1 MFLRLKNYISSN
13 TGLLVRLDDI
23 CENMN
28 WEIMYKLEDL
38 FKKYK
43 IKPVLGVISNNQ
55 DKDLLSYPSNNKFWD
70 KVREWQDLGWEI
82 SIHGYS
88 HIYSNNTEKK
98 DFFNYG
104 GKSEFYGKSLSDQKI
119 LIQNALKKFKSEN
132 VKTRSFFSPNHTYDL
147 NTFKALKECGIN
159 NIIDGYGLFPFKKF
173 DLIFIPQLFYKE
185 ILLPFGIQTTQI
197 HINYLDEFK
206 YERLKKFLISNNKK
220 IISFDNAIQAV
231 KNNFLSKF
239 SRILIE
245 KSLKL
250 IRLFKD

>member
-28 WEIMYKLEDL
+28 WQVMFKLEDL

-55 DKDLLSYPSNNKFWD
+55 DKELLSYPLNNKFWD
-70 KVREWQDLGWEI
+70 KIREWHDLGWEI

-88 HIYSNNTEKK
+88 HVYSNNTEKK

-104 GKSEFYGKSLSDQKI
+104 GRSEFYGKSLSEQKT
-119 LIQNALKKFKSEN
+119 LIKNALDKFKSEN
-132 VKTRSFFSPNHTYDL
+132 VQTRSFFSPNHTYDL
-147 NTFKALKECGIN
+147 NTFRALKECGIK
-159 NIIDGYGLFPFKKF
+159 NIIDGYGLFPFKQF
-173 DLIFIPQLFYKE
+173 DMIFIPQLFYKE

-197 HINYLDEFK
+197 HINYLNELKFK
-206 YERLKKFLISNNKK
+206 KLKEFLITNNKK
-220 IISFDNAIQAV
+220 IISFDEAIQAV
-231 KNNFLSKF
+231 NNNFVSRF
-239 SRILIE
+239 SRIIFE

-250 IRLFKD
+250 IRKLKN